1 MNKTSLAGLRARDS
15 DRADACGVLDAA
27 QADGQISAEE
37 HSYRTARAMSAKTFD
52 ELDRLVGDLQIPS
65 RLANAPVVR
74 PKQRRSRR
82 RWIAAGAIVAS
93 AAVVG
98 AIAGSVGDDAGPS
111 KSLPTLTTGSGVHYF
126 IDEYRA
132 EFGDTIADEV
142 DLFPEHAVLDRQAT
156 GNPSQ
161 ADPYH
166 YDGEFDSWG
175 SVSTRDADERS
186 FDLAAVD
193 LPALAGLL
201 KGAPESVRVPN
212 GTVDHLSFGFEPGE
226 EQGPPIISVYA
237 NNKAGNAGYFNVTFD
252 GEIIAVYPFGD

>member
-1 MNKTSLAGLRARDS
+1 MTKSTLAGLRARDS

-27 QADGQISAEE
+27 QADGQLSAEE

-82 RWIAAGAIVAS
+82 RWIAAGAIVAT
-93 AAVVG
+93 AAVGG
-98 AIAGSVGDDAGPS
+98 AIAGTLGEEPGSPTSV
-111 KSLPTLTTGSGVHYF
+111 PTLTTGSGVQFF
-126 IDEYRA
+126 IDDYSA
-132 EFGDTIADEV
+132 EFGNTIADEV
-142 DLFPEHAVLDRQAT
+142 DLFPEHAVFDRQAAA
-156 GNPSQ
+156 NPSQ
-161 ADPYH
+161 SDPYY

-175 SVSTRDADERS
+175 SVSSRDADERS
-186 FDLAAVD
+186 FDLATVN

-212 GTVDHLSFGFEPGE
+212 GTVDHLSFGFEAGE
-226 EQGPPIISVYA
+226 EDGPPIISVYA
-237 NNKAGNAGYFNVTFD
+237 NNEAGNTGYFNVTFD
-252 GEIIAVYPFGD
+252 GEIVAVYPFGD